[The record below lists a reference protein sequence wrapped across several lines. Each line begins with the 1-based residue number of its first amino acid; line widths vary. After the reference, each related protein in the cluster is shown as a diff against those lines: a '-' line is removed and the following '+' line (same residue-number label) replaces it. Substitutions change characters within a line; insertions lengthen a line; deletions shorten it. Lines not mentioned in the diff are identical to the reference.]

1 MIDSIRVNSSSSTSN
16 LYYSNQKAG
25 RNYFESVDENS
36 KMSVNDKFSI
46 NTTSDTSRDLSQNE
60 NIQPIKSYLIKQNM
74 NMNMSKIANI
84 KHFNLNNNNL
94 QNIIKSSNSQLTVT
108 NGLPSSLLKAVAPL
122 PLSSQ
127 LNMDTMS
134 QQRPQVR
141 DG

>member
-74 NMNMSKIANI
+74 NMSKIANI
-84 KHFNLNNNNL
+84 KHFNLNNNNP

-127 LNMDTMS
+127 LNMDTMN

>member
-74 NMNMSKIANI
+74 NINMSKIANI

-122 PLSSQ
+122 PLTSQ

>member
-74 NMNMSKIANI
+74 NMSKIANI

-127 LNMDTMS
+127 LNMDTMN